1 MKKLLCLFLSLLL
14 CGCAARTPPPA
25 TTAPEATPPAITT
38 PVESITPE
46 TTVPETAIP
55 ETTEAETQPLHSA
68 LYIPGV
74 TVEDIILYFNEV
86 VLDAEYVTGDGNP
99 SVVQKWT
106 NPILYHISGTPTL
119 EDLATLEDFND
130 CLNSIDGFPG
140 IREADAEEAPSLR
153 IHFCDYDTLVATLG
167 QDYAGSDGGV
177 TFWYI
182 DNEIYDATICIRT
195 DLDQHL
201 RNSVILEELYNGLGP
216 VQDTLLRP
224 DSIIASE
231 YSEPQALTEIDEV
244 ILKLLYHPDI
254 RCGMDA
260 AQCEEVIRQLYY

>member
-1 MKKLLCLFLSLLL
+1 MKKLLCLILAMLL
-14 CGCAARTPPPA
+14 CGCAART
-25 TTAPEATPPAITT
+25 TPPAATIAETT
-38 PVESITPE
+38 PPTVIIPGESVTPE
-46 TTVPETAIP
+46 TTVPETTLP
-55 ETTEAETQPLHSA
+55 ETQPLHSG

-106 NPILYHISGTPTL
+106 DPILYHISGAPTQEDLDTL
-119 EDLATLEDFND
+119 EGFSGF
-130 CLNSIDGFPG
+130 LNSIEGFPG
-140 IREADAEEAPSLR
+140 IREAHGEEAPSLR
-153 IHFCDYDTLVATLG
+153 IHFCDYDTLIATLG
-167 QDYAGSDGGV
+167 PDYAGSDGGV
-177 TFWYI
+177 IFWYT

-201 RNSVILEELYNGLGP
+201 RNSVLLEELYNGLGP
-216 VQDTLLRP
+216 VQDTMLRP
-224 DSIIASE
+224 DSIIATA

-254 RCGMDA
+254 RCGMDGD
-260 AQCEEVIRQLYY
+260 QCEEIIRRLYH